1 VEEGIVMHAAVGDEV
16 FVDTETLDV
25 PRRRGRVLD
34 VLVGAGE
41 EHYRVARADGR
52 ESLFFPGPDVRVVRH
67 AGGQR
72 PAEQVAARPTA
83 GGKTAVGQVP
93 AGWGGPAP
101 TDPVRTIMS
110 TPVSQVDGQASLR
123 EVAEALTSAGV
134 GALVVVDGERTL
146 GVVSERDVVRALAQG
161 GDPDLVWAADV
172 LAPETVWVRP
182 ADSIRAVAGLMWDA
196 EVRHIPLRENGK
208 AGRDGVH
215 PGRARRAGP
224 GVDEQGG
231 PRRTRH
237 LGGSTVRGVGICPVG
252 PWGSG
257 RGDTA
262 GEGG

>member
-1 VEEGIVMHAAVGDEV
+1 MHAAAGDEV
-16 FVDTETLDV
+16 LVETETLDV

-34 VLVGAGE
+34 VLVSAGK
-41 EHYRVARADGR
+41 EHYRVAWADGR

-72 PAEQVAARPTA
+72 PAEHVASRPTA
-83 GGKTAVGQVP
+83 CRKTAVGQVP

-172 LAPETVWVRP
+172 LAPETVWPGRRTASALSPVDVRRRGP
-182 ADSIRAVAGLMWDA
+182 AHPAAG
-196 EVRHIPLRENGK
+196 EREG
-208 AGRDGVH
+208 GRDGVH
-215 PGRARRAGP
+215 PGRARRAVP
-224 GVDEQGG
+224 GVGRQGG

-237 LGGSTVRGVGICPVG
+237 LGGSTVRGGGTCPVAAVG
-252 PWGSG
+252 LRP
-257 RGDTA
+257 A
-262 GEGG
+262 G